1 MTVIGFIGL
10 WAGLA
15 ALTLLAIM
23 LPTWR
28 PPKWLCDGTGIP
40 IFPKGSWRT
49 PAMEYQRTVL
59 RERTSVGQQ

>member
-1 MTVIGFIGL
+1 MTVVGFLGL

-40 IFPKGSWRT
+40 IFPRDAWQS
-49 PAMEYQRTVL
+49 PAMQRHRSVL
-59 RERTSVGQQ
+59 GEHSPEGQ

>member
-1 MTVIGFIGL
+1 MVGFIGL

-15 ALTLLAIM
+15 AVTLVFLM

-40 IFPKGSWRT
+40 IFPRDAWRDPST
-49 PAMEYQRTVL
+49 DSTTEAE
-59 RERTSVGQQ
+59 

>member
-1 MTVIGFIGL
+1 MTVVGFVGL

-40 IFPKGSWRT
+40 IFPKDAWQTDGMRRQRAALGDSGS
-49 PAMEYQRTVL
+49 Q
-59 RERTSVGQQ
+59 SQ

>member
-1 MTVIGFIGL
+1 MTLVGFVGL

-15 ALTLLAIM
+15 ALTLIFLM

-40 IFPKGSWRT
+40 IFPRNAWQEPSPDRSSDR
-49 PAMEYQRTVL
+49 Q
-59 RERTSVGQQ
+59 

>member
-1 MTVIGFIGL
+1 MTVVGFIGL

-28 PPKWLCDGTGIP
+28 PPKWMCDGTGIP
-40 IFPKGSWRT
+40 IFPRNAWQA
-49 PAMEYQRTVL
+49 PAVQERL
-59 RERTSVGQQ
+59 RSLSGDRSPYSQ